1 MVTALVSVAFA
12 KAPTVYVVELISLDL
27 IVARTFI
34 LRALGDKQICA
45 RSMESGLNP
54 MEAPLKQ
61 HQPGVWVLLLCAW
74 VLALV
79 STLAVLFVGEV
90 MGQLPCVLCWF
101 QRAFMFPL
109 VLVLGVACCLSDA
122 GVWRYALPLAVM
134 GWLIA
139 LYHNLLY
146 FGLIPESIKPCGA
159 GPSCS
164 GADMTILSGVPLP
177 LLSLGV
183 FSLLII
189 LLVLIRRR
197 FTV

>member
-1 MVTALVSVAFA
+1 M
-12 KAPTVYVVELISLDL
+12 PTS
-27 IVARTFI
+27 
-34 LRALGDKQICA
+34 
-45 RSMESGLNP
+45 
-54 MEAPLKQ
+54 
-61 HQPGVWVLLLCAW
+61 HQQPQPKGWALLLCAW
-74 VLALV
+74 LLALV
-79 STLAVLFVGEV
+79 STIAVLFVGEV
-90 MGQLPCVLCWF
+90 MGQEPCVLCWF

-109 VLVLGVACCLSDA
+109 VLVLGVACFIADA

-146 FGLIPESIKPCGA
+146 FELISESIQPCGA

-183 FSLLII
+183 FSLLTF

-197 FTV
+197 FTQ

>member
-1 MVTALVSVAFA
+1 MQT
-12 KAPTVYVVELISLDL
+12 T
-27 IVARTFI
+27 
-34 LRALGDKQICA
+34 
-45 RSMESGLNP
+45 
-54 MEAPLKQ
+54 
-61 HQPGVWVLLLCAW
+61 HQQPKYKGWALLLCAW
-74 VLALV
+74 LLTLV

-90 MGQLPCVLCWF
+90 MGQVPCILCWF

-109 VLVLGVACCLSDA
+109 VLVLGVACCISDT

-139 LYHNLLY
+139 LYHNMLY
-146 FGLIPESIKPCGA
+146 FGLISESIQPCGA

-183 FSLLII
+183 FSLLIV

-197 FTV
+197 FTQ

>member
-1 MVTALVSVAFA
+1 
-12 KAPTVYVVELISLDL
+12 
-27 IVARTFI
+27 
-34 LRALGDKQICA
+34 
-45 RSMESGLNP
+45 
-54 MEAPLKQ
+54 MEAPMKQ
-61 HQPGVWVLLLCAW
+61 HQSGAWALLLCAW
-74 VLALV
+74 LLALV
-79 STLAVLFVGEV
+79 STIAVLFVGEV

-109 VLVLGVACCLSDA
+109 VLVLGIACCLSDTS
-122 GVWRYALPLAVM
+122 VWRYALPLAVM

-146 FGLIPESIKPCGA
+146 FGLIPENIKPCGA

>member
-1 MVTALVSVAFA
+1 MDARIKQQQSGRWALLF
-12 KAPTVYVVELISLDL
+12 
-27 IVARTFI
+27 
-34 LRALGDKQICA
+34 
-45 RSMESGLNP
+45 
-54 MEAPLKQ
+54 
-61 HQPGVWVLLLCAW
+61 CAW
-74 VLALV
+74 LVALV
-79 STLAVLFVGEV
+79 STIGVLFVGEI

-109 VLVLGVACCLSDA
+109 VLLLGTACCLSDT

-177 LLSLGV
+177 LLSLGA

-189 LLVLIRRR
+189 LLVLTRRR

>member
-1 MVTALVSVAFA
+1 M
-12 KAPTVYVVELISLDL
+12 
-27 IVARTFI
+27 
-34 LRALGDKQICA
+34 QIT
-45 RSMESGLNP
+45 
-54 MEAPLKQ
+54 
-61 HQPGVWVLLLCAW
+61 HQQPKSKGWALLLCAW
-74 VLALV
+74 LLTLV

-90 MGQLPCVLCWF
+90 MGQVPCILCWF

-109 VLVLGVACCLSDA
+109 VLVLGVACCISDT

-139 LYHNLLY
+139 LYHNMLY
-146 FGLIPESIKPCGA
+146 FGLISERIQPCGA

-183 FSLLII
+183 FSLLIV

-197 FTV
+197 FTQ

>member
-1 MVTALVSVAFA
+1 
-12 KAPTVYVVELISLDL
+12 
-27 IVARTFI
+27 
-34 LRALGDKQICA
+34 
-45 RSMESGLNP
+45 